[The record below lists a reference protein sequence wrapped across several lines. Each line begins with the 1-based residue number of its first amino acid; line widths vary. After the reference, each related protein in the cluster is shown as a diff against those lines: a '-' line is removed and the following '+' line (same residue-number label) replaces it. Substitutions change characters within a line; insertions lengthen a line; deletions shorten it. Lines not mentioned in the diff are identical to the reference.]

1 MSNNIK
7 YWISILIG
15 FLLVL
20 VMYKNSAK
28 FLENFTIGTD
38 IDPKI
43 TPDGNGS
50 GGSKG
55 ESGPHPSKKNK
66 RDDGG
71 ESGPQP
77 SKKTDTTTTT
87 TSSSDAFLTLP
98 YPDKLLLYFNSF
110 NVESNPAITN
120 RNTTY
125 QCQNNYW
132 CDTKTTTIKYFL
144 NGQNVPATID
154 NIGLPM
160 KNIMIQGPAS
170 YSLVNVSNNYHL
182 NSFTV
187 IFYLNFNTISFDTDA
202 EIILYEMFAE
212 SPNNV
217 RIIITEIPNDS
228 NNVEINVIVGPTTL
242 IYSWVIP
249 ITTLLSNGN
258 TTLYSLVYDEDQLL
272 LTFYIGVGKNIYT
285 ATLDKKPQI
294 ILGLTPLEI
303 NKNRN
308 LDAFLSAFCYYNYP
322 LSRTD
327 MEAVNK
333 FFIQESSSI
342 YLLQTTLS
350 SLKSSLSSQNNALLN
365 QLNTTSQRIHGL
377 QDKISSLEGKSCPS
391 PQNTAPAARGRHWHI
406 DMDNV
411 SSVNDKDLQQCSPL
425 TLKEFD
431 IEIPKLPIPN
441 IQATANLVKN
451 TLTSP
456 PPPPPPPPPPRVTPS
471 TVTYPNYDPN
481 FNDSNMGPSSMGPS
495 GGVRNTFYGT
505 YSQQA
510 QQQNNLTNG

>member
-50 GGSKG
+50 GSGGNSETGGPSKG
-55 ESGPHPSKKNK
+55 NGGSG
-66 RDDGG
+66 GG
-71 ESGPQP
+71 SGPQP

-431 IEIPKLPIPN
+431 IKIPQLLIPN
-441 IQATANLVKN
+441 IEQTANLANNLTGNTGSGGPSASGGSSGAGVASGTGVASGSSASGGPSGQN
-451 TLTSP
+451 TIYGSLNQSAGQQGTLTS
-456 PPPPPPPPPPRVTPS
+456 
-471 TVTYPNYDPN
+471 
-481 FNDSNMGPSSMGPS
+481 G
-495 GGVRNTFYGT
+495 
-505 YSQQA
+505 
-510 QQQNNLTNG
+510 